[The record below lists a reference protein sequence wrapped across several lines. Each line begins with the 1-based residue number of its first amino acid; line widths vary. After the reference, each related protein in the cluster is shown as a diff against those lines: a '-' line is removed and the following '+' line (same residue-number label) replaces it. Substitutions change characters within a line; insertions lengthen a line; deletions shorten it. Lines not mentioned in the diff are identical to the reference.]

1 MIDIHCHFLPNIDD
15 GSKSWEET
23 MEMARIAVSD
33 GVTGAVMTPHWIQ
46 GTTWQPAPET
56 VISLVAEMN
65 RRLRAEGIDFTAYP
79 GMEIGIIPDLPRV
92 LSDGKI
98 LPLAEGEFVLIE
110 IPFYSLPMGLED
122 VIFGI
127 ETQGKKAVMAHP
139 ERNREFQSS
148 PRRILDF
155 INMGALVQIT
165 AGSLTGGFGDSAKK
179 CSVELAK
186 LGAVHFVA
194 SDAHSTRHRNPIVS
208 DGLSVLKKAVGQEGV
223 DTVVANTYEVLRG
236 RPEYKEAVTGKA

>member
-23 MEMARIAVSD
+23 MEMARMAVDD

-56 VISLVAEMN
+56 VRSLVAEMN
-65 RRLRAEGIDFTAYP
+65 TRLRAEGIDFTAYP

-92 LSDGKI
+92 LSEGKI
-98 LPLAEGEFVLIE
+98 LPLAEGDFVLIE
-110 IPFYSLPMGLED
+110 IPFYSLPMGLEE

-127 ETQGKKAVMAHP
+127 ETQGRKAVLAHP

-148 PRRILDF
+148 PKRILDF
-155 INMGALVQIT
+155 ISMGALVQIT

-179 CSVELAK
+179 CSAELAK

-194 SDAHSTRHRNPIVS
+194 SDAHSTRHRTPIVS
-208 DGLSVLKKAVGQEGV
+208 DGFSVLKKAVGQEGV

-236 RPEYKEAVTGKA
+236 RPEHKKAVTGEA